1 MLEFEIDLNTYL
13 NDIYLNMNLKDK
25 VYNIE
30 LPLKYDFKNNKVG
43 IYFTV
48 NSTDDGEYKDV
59 FSIDVNFYCLEKDKT
74 ETLKIID
81 SFDKKLNKKDIKNY
95 WITHKSVYLIQ
106 LKEEE
111 LYHYVL
117 SYNINKY

>member
-1 MLEFEIDLNTYL
+1 MLEFEIDLNMYL
-13 NDIYLNMNLKDK
+13 NDIYKDMNLKDK

-30 LPLKYDFKNNKVG
+30 LPLKYDFKNNKIG

-74 ETLKIID
+74 ETLKIVD
-81 SFDKKLNKKDIKNY
+81 SFDEKLNKKDIKNY

-117 SYNINKY
+117 SYDINKY

>member
-1 MLEFEIDLNTYL
+1 MLEFEIDLNMYL
-13 NDIYLNMNLKDK
+13 NDIYKDMNLKDK

-30 LPLKYDFKNNKVG
+30 LPLKYDFKNNKLG

>member
-48 NSTDDGEYKDV
+48 NSTDDSEYKDV

-74 ETLKIID
+74 ETLKIVD
-81 SFDKKLNKKDIKNY
+81 LFDKKLNKKDIKNY

>member
-1 MLEFEIDLNTYL
+1 MLEFEKDLN
-13 NDIYLNMNLKDK
+13 IYLNEIYEDMKLKDK

-30 LPLKYDFKNNKVG
+30 LPLNYDFKNNKVG

>member
-1 MLEFEIDLNTYL
+1 MLEFEIDLNMYL
-13 NDIYLNMNLKDK
+13 NDIYKDMNLKDK

-74 ETLKIID
+74 ETLKIVD
-81 SFDKKLNKKDIKNY
+81 SFDEKLNKKDIKNY

-117 SYNINKY
+117 TYNINKY

>member
-1 MLEFEIDLNTYL
+1 MLEFEKDLN
-13 NDIYLNMNLKDK
+13 IYLNEIYEDMKLKDK

-30 LPLKYDFKNNKVG
+30 LPLNYDFKTNEVG
-43 IYFTV
+43 VYFTV
-48 NSTDDGEYKDV
+48 NSANDGEYKSI
-59 FSIDVNFYCLEKDKT
+59 FSVDINVYCLEKDKT
-74 ETLKIID
+74 KTLDILYL
-81 SFDKKLNKKDIKNY
+81 FDEKLNKKDIKNY
-95 WITHKSVYLIQ
+95 WITHKSVYMIQ

>member
-1 MLEFEIDLNTYL
+1 MLEFEIDLNMYL
-13 NDIYLNMNLKDK
+13 NDIYKDMNLKDK

>member
-13 NDIYLNMNLKDK
+13 NDIYKDMNLKDK

-30 LPLKYDFKNNKVG
+30 LPLKYDFKNNKIG

-74 ETLKIID
+74 ETLKIVD
-81 SFDKKLNKKDIKNY
+81 SFDEKLNKKDIKNY

>member
-74 ETLKIID
+74 ETLKIVD
-81 SFDKKLNKKDIKNY
+81 SFDEKLNKKDIKNY

>member
-1 MLEFEIDLNTYL
+1 MLEFEKDLN
-13 NDIYLNMNLKDK
+13 IYLNEICKDMELKDK

-30 LPLKYDFKNNKVG
+30 LPLNYDFKNNKVG

-48 NSTDDGEYKDV
+48 NSADDGEYKDV
-59 FSIDVNFYCLEKDKT
+59 FSIDVNFYCLENDKT
-74 ETLKIID
+74 ETLKIVD
-81 SFDKKLNKKDIKNY
+81 LFDEKLNKKDIKNY
-95 WITHKSVYLIQ
+95 WITHKSIYLIQ

-117 SYNINKY
+117 SYNVNKY

>member
-1 MLEFEIDLNTYL
+1 MLEFEIDLNSYL

-74 ETLKIID
+74 ETLKIVD
-81 SFDKKLNKKDIKNY
+81 LFDKKLNKKDIKNY

>member
-1 MLEFEIDLNTYL
+1 MLEFEIDLNMYL
-13 NDIYLNMNLKDK
+13 NDIYKDMNLKDK

-74 ETLKIID
+74 ETLKIVD
-81 SFDKKLNKKDIKNY
+81 SFDEKLNKKDIKNY

>member
-13 NDIYLNMNLKDK
+13 NDIYKDMNLKDK

-74 ETLKIID
+74 ETLKIVD
-81 SFDKKLNKKDIKNY
+81 SFDEKLNKKDIKNY

>member
-1 MLEFEIDLNTYL
+1 MLEFEIDLNMYL
-13 NDIYLNMNLKDK
+13 NDIYKDMNLKDK

-48 NSTDDGEYKDV
+48 NSTDNGEYKDV

-74 ETLKIID
+74 ETLKIVD
-81 SFDKKLNKKDIKNY
+81 SFDEKLNKKDIKNY